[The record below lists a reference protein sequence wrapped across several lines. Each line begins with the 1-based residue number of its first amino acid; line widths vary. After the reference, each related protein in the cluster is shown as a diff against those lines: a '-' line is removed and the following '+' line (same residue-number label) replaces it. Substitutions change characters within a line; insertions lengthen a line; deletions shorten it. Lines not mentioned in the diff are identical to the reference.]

1 MKIKDILVN
10 AIQKRNFL
18 VMVKK
23 VFKRFEIDSSIE
35 ANKWANDNSI
45 SLDEYCN
52 KINPRIWKESIKAC
66 NQIELQGVKTLD
78 GNTSETMY
86 PDNAISHSLGGG
98 GAYPLIYFHCRII
111 KPKIVVETG
120 VAAGWSSFAILESL
134 RINGQGKLYSSDFP
148 YFRLKNPE
156 QFIGYVV
163 PESIRNNW
171 YLDIRGDGIAIP
183 EICNKVQNID
193 IFHYDSDKSYSGR
206 LFAIKQ
212 IQKKLSLNS
221 IVIFDDIQDNL
232 FFKNLVK
239 YLNCEYQVFAFEGKF
254 VGQLEGFNITNQKNI
269 NI

>member
-1 MKIKDILVN
+1 MNVINILISAFKGKN
-10 AIQKRNFL
+10 AL
-18 VMVKK
+18 VIVKK
-23 VFKRFEIDSSIE
+23 IFKRFEVDSSIKGY
-35 ANKWANDNSI
+35 KWANENSI
-45 SLDEYCN
+45 SLDDYCN
-52 KINPRIWKESIKAC
+52 KINPSVWQESIKAGI
-66 NQIELQGVKTLD
+66 QIKLQGTKSLND
-78 GNTSETMY
+78 
-86 PDNAISHSLGGG
+86 ISHSVGSASAFNL
-98 GAYPLIYFHCRII
+98 LYFQCRII

-156 QFIGYVV
+156 QFIGYIV

-171 YLDIRGDGIAIP
+171 YLDIRGDATAIP

-193 IFHYDSDKSYSGR
+193 IIHYDSDKSYSGR
-206 LFAIKQ
+206 LFAIQQ

-221 IVIFDDIQDNL
+221 LVLFDDIQDNL

-239 YLNCEYQVFAFEGKF
+239 YLNCEYQVFEFEGKF
-254 VGQLEGFNITNQKNI
+254 IGQLKGFNITNQKNI